1 MNSKQSKLRAGCR
14 CLGGT
19 GFTLLELLVVV
30 AIIGVLAALLLPALS
45 RAKSA
50 ALATVCRGHL
60 NQIGRAMAMYVADAK
75 RYPPL
80 EELEQ
85 LGTGRGVRGNT
96 WADRLYPYAP
106 LVWTNTSWHCPTYIA
121 SGGLV
126 FSKVVPPRPGIRG
139 PAISTSYA
147 YNAEGM
153 VWAKGWPKL
162 GLGPWAWNTT
172 SEQAIQAP
180 SEMYMAGDAR
190 AFKSPGI
197 GGETGLPDMLPWLG
211 PGGFPGFRLGGESP
225 PPHSNGYNLL
235 FGDGHVAQVKR
246 KDYLYP
252 PRTARNWNR
261 DNQPHPELW
270 APASAWAVAN

>member
-1 MNSKQSKLRAGCR
+1 MNSKQPKLRAGCR

-30 AIIGVLAALLLPALS
+30 AIIGVLAALLLPVLS

-50 ALATVCRGHL
+50 GLATVCKGHL

-85 LGTGRGVRGNT
+85 LGTGRGAREIT

-106 LVWTNTSWHCPTYIA
+106 LAWTNTSWNCPTYIA
-121 SGGLV
+121 GGGLV
-126 FSKVVPPRPGIRG
+126 FQKVVPPSGIRG
-139 PAISTSYA
+139 VSISTSYA
-147 YNAEGM
+147 YNARGM
-153 VWAKGWPKL
+153 VWTMGWPKL

-180 SEMYMAGDAR
+180 SEMYIAGDAR
-190 AFKSPGI
+190 AFKFKGI
-197 GGETGLPDMLPWLG
+197 GGGTGLPEMLPWLG
-211 PGGFPGFRLGGESP
+211 PGGLPGFRFGGESP

-270 APASAWAVAN
+270 APASAWAVTN